1 MLSRLFGRHAE
12 EARPRATSAASGF
25 EVHSAVL
32 DGRRTQVFVAPQGTA
47 AAIEIG
53 MERASVLT
61 GIAAGIVLSDVEE
74 ATSGPASSIGASSSS
89 ISQLTARETDRLI
102 DGLPILSEGQKGQL
116 RAALSL

>member
-1 MLSRLFGRHAE
+1 MLSRLFGRQAV
-12 EARPRATSAASGF
+12 EARVRAADAVSGF

-47 AAIEIG
+47 AAVEMG
-53 MERASVLT
+53 TNRASVLT
-61 GIAAGIVLSDVEE
+61 GLAAGIVLSDVEE

-89 ISQLTARETDRLI
+89 ISQLSAREADELI
-102 DGLPILSEGQKGQL
+102 DALPVLSDGQKGQL